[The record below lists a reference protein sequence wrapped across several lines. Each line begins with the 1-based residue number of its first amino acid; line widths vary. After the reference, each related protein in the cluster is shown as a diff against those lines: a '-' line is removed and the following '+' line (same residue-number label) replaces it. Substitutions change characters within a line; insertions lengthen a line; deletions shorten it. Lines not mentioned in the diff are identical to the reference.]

1 MENKQFMTL
10 KDLKDKGIP
19 YKIVRLTKE
28 ERLRKERNLF
38 LEETDKY
45 MTMDYPLTEEQRAQL
60 AAYRQALRDLPEQEG
75 FPDVEMP
82 TKPF

>member
-28 ERLRKERNLF
+28 ERLRKE
-38 LEETDKY
+38 EEERLKAEEAAKAKY
-45 MTMDYPLTEEQRAQL
+45 ERLQKMGKLYE
-60 AAYRQALRDLPEQEG
+60 
-75 FPDVEMP
+75 
-82 TKPF
+82 